1 MRTFLLNIF
10 KMKELKLVCVAIA
23 MASAT
28 PTFAGGLLTNTN
40 QNVAFNRMMSRE
52 ASIGIDGVYYNPAGV
67 VFMGDGHH
75 LSLNWQL
82 AYQSR
87 TIENDYSL
95 FTNNV
100 NNPTTPREFKGNAFA
115 PILPSFQYAY
125 NKGRWSFQ
133 GNFAL
138 TGGGGKCTFD
148 NGLGSFEK
156 IVSETALAACGLAS
170 TVDATL
176 GRTIGNPSTQ
186 LFSSDQV
193 FGQSGK
199 YTSSSYMK
207 GRQYYFGLS
216 LGAAYQFSDHFSGFA
231 GVRGVY
237 ATCNYYGY
245 VKDITVGAMPL
256 YKVLDPSKENAANIE
271 LSCDQTGLGFTPII
285 GIDYKTGKWNF
296 SAKYEFKTRMRL
308 KNKSVNQVPSIGNL
322 ASNLSSSMVS
332 VLTSQFQQKG
342 LSQEQAQVKA
352 GEIAQTVLSD
362 GTVQATMLGLK
373 TQFDSKIDEAIG
385 EYEDGKKIAADIPAY
400 LTIGAGYSPIDALR
414 INVGFHWFDD
424 VHATAYNNR
433 NKKLDRGT
441 LEYNAGIE
449 YDINKKFT
457 VSTGWQCTSYGLPEE
472 DENATARYM
481 DDKSFVTSSNSAA
494 IGGVYHIN
502 KKMDLNAAYFHTF
515 YSHKKTVEPV
525 QLSAQTTINYTSD
538 YTRNNNVF
546 AVGLDIN
553 F

>member
-95 FTNNV
+95 FTNNL